1 MQLSSPIEEI
11 VLTKLSG
18 DEGEEKDSVALFRG
32 VETSVATI
40 TCEVMDKEI
49 PLGISAS
56 FDVAPLC
63 EFDAKDPKPKI
74 TQMDVAIVP
83 SSNLSRKTSVYMDA
97 VEEIVEDMDIKDSS
111 SSEDVVVVSTADEST
126 QKEEEKNEKKESI
139 TESSKEEEKGDDIDV
154 VEEQIA
160 EKKESTAETKEEASD
175 ETTLEIPICTVTLSV
190 EFNSSKKDQMDAFY
204 ELLNTATK
212 RKAAAI
218 DNLRKSASAVGRTST
233 APAQTEVASKVKSA
247 VKSGFLNKKKKEAGF
262 FKKMYEKT
270 IGPQS
275 LLRMTFPILKNYCL
289 FFGAVALM
297 HYRGNDLALPPP
309 V

>member
-1 MQLSSPIEEI
+1 M
-11 VLTKLSG
+11 
-18 DEGEEKDSVALFRG
+18 
-32 VETSVATI
+32 ETSVATI

-49 PLGISAS
+49 PLGISAN

-83 SSNLSRKTSVYMDA
+83 SSDFSRKASVYMDA
-97 VEEIVEDMDIKDSS
+97 VEEIV
-111 SSEDVVVVSTADEST
+111 EDVVVVSTADEST
-126 QKEEEKNEKKESI
+126 QKEEEKDEKKEPI
-139 TESSKEEEKGDDIDV
+139 TESSKEEEKADNIDDSK
-154 VEEQIA
+154 EQIT
-160 EKKESTAETKEEASD
+160 EKKESTAETKEEESD

>member
-1 MQLSSPIEEI
+1 M
-11 VLTKLSG
+11 
-18 DEGEEKDSVALFRG
+18 
-32 VETSVATI
+32 ATI

-49 PLGISAS
+49 PLGISAN

-63 EFDAKDPKPKI
+63 EFDAKDPKSKT

-83 SSNLSRKTSVYMDA
+83 NTPSSRHASVYMDA
-97 VEEIVEDMDIKDSS
+97 VEEIVEMDSKDSS

-126 QKEEEKNEKKESI
+126 PNDEKNVPI
-139 TESSKEEEKGDDIDV
+139 TESSNEEPENKHD
-154 VEEQIA
+154 A
-160 EKKESTAETKEEASD
+160 EKKDKKDKESTAETKEEASD

-190 EFNSSKKDQMDAFY
+190 EFNSSKKDQMDALY

-218 DNLRKSASAVGRTST
+218 DNLRKCASAVGRTST
-233 APAQTEVASKVKSA
+233 SQAQTEMANKIKSA

-262 FKKMYEKT
+262 FKKLYEKT
-270 IGPQS
+270 VGPQS
-275 LLRMTFPILKNYCL
+275 FLRMAFPIMKNYCL